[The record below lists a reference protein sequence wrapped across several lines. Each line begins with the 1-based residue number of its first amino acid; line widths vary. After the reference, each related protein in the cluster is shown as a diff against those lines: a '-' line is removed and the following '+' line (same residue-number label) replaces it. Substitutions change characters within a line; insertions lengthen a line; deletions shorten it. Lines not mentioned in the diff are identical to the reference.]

1 MKKTKLRNTLSKE
14 IKKLT
19 QSKNV
24 HQDFKAQEIAT
35 FGRSLTPIEDLV
47 RMYYATKAEINN
59 KLGGNTRW
67 RHKVII
73 RQPGVKTVST
83 ELGKIIELAFEKIKA
98 SLSDQ
103 LLAAID
109 ADDFEKIQELAEA
122 VCFFKGRQ
130 RPHPRPIDFER
141 EALIMLKVHLGGEK
155 ITIREVAEFLARR
168 KAGSKKIPEIE
179 TPADGFSAL
188 RKKCREINFPLA
200 SSRKISRT

>member
-1 MKKTKLRNTLSKE
+1 MKNLKPRNTLAKE

-24 HQDFKAQEIAT
+24 YKDFKAQEIAT

-59 KLGGNTRW
+59 KMGGNKRW

-73 RQPGVKTVST
+73 RRPGVKTVST
-83 ELGKIIELAFEKIKA
+83 ELGKITELAFKKIKA
-98 SLSDQ
+98 SLSDK

-122 VCFFKGRQ
+122 VRYFKGRQ

-141 EALIMLKVHLGGEK
+141 EALIMLKVQLGGEK
-155 ITIREVAEFLARR
+155 ITIREVAGFLAR
-168 KAGSKKIPEIE
+168 KKSGSKQTPEIE

-200 SSRKISRT
+200 ASRKISRT